1 MAFGVLQRVTQA
13 LLPEA
18 VTPAGLLAQGRE
30 GRASQTESPG
40 PPPVPLPAH
49 PLLVA
54 TQKLSKNY
62 NPVPNGVCLEAT
74 HEKETRALR
83 ITASSY
89 RSRDRAEDKGRVN
102 GPPVRRG
109 GARSRQHSGSPSKRQ
124 PPHSGRLKRGV
135 PGGACQSPV
144 GSWTAR
150 SSEHA
155 AQRRHCPGSPGVVRP
170 QPELF

>member
-83 ITASSY
+83 ITASSH
-89 RSRDRAEDKGRVN
+89 RSRDRAEDKGRLN
-102 GPPVRRG
+102 GPPCAGAGPAAGSIRG
-109 GARSRQHSGSPSKRQ
+109 HPPSASRPTAG
-124 PPHSGRLKRGV
+124 GRLKRGV

-155 AQRRHCPGSPGVVRP
+155 AQRRHCP
-170 QPELF
+170 

>member
-18 VTPAGLLAQGRE
+18 VTPAGLLAQCRE

-74 HEKETRALR
+74 HEKETRTLR
-83 ITASSY
+83 ITASSH
-89 RSRDRAEDKGRVN
+89 RSRDRAEDKGRLN
-102 GPPVRRG
+102 GPPCAGAGPAAGSIRG
-109 GARSRQHSGSPSKRQ
+109 HPPSASRPTAGGSSVVFPGAHVSRLSGA
-124 PPHSGRLKRGV
+124 GLRG
-135 PGGACQSPV
+135 PLSMPLSAD
-144 GSWTAR
+144 TAR
-150 SSEHA
+150 DHQE
-155 AQRRHCPGSPGVVRP
+155 
-170 QPELF
+170 

>member
-54 TQKLSKNY
+54 TQKLS
-62 NPVPNGVCLEAT
+62 NGVCLEAT

-83 ITASSY
+83 ITASSH
-89 RSRDRAEDKGRVN
+89 RSRDRAEDKGRLN

-124 PPHSGRLKRGV
+124 PPHSGREAQAWCSRGRMSV
-135 PGGACQSPV
+135 AC
-144 GSWTAR
+144 R
-150 SSEHA
+150 
-155 AQRRHCPGSPGVVRP
+155 
-170 QPELF
+170 ELDCAVL